1 MSRREL
7 MQPLHILEKKVL
19 KTLEKIGE
27 ADIEALSR
35 ASELSV
41 DQVRRAVEWLQAK
54 GLIQVNTT
62 QKTLIALG
70 SKGVEVLKE
79 GLPERRLI
87 HLLKIGVK
95 DLGQLR
101 SRFKDEQEFSAG
113 LGRAKRKGW
122 IKIVDDNVE
131 LAHEPNK
138 LPEEEALE
146 KLALRH
152 NLDEDELTK
161 DSVLYNGIRELL
173 SRPNYI
179 SRKVVKSVRITFTD
193 LGKAALERVSE
204 EDEIDALTP
213 EVLISGV
220 WRQKHLRAIDVEAPA
235 PPIYAGRRHPVQLF
249 IDEVR
254 EIFISMGFEEIEG
267 PFIQPC
273 FWNFDALFTPQDHPA
288 REMQDTFYIRGEASN
303 YADIESIRRVA
314 LTHKDGWRTGSR
326 GWGYEWREAEARR
339 LVLRTH
345 TTSITVR
352 YLADYKPKEARVF
365 TVGRVFRN
373 EKVTFKNL
381 VEFHQIEGIAVG
393 PRLTLRD
400 LMGLLST
407 FYKRLGLER
416 VKFWP
421 TFFPYTEPSM
431 QSVVYYDRTGKWI
444 ELCGMGIFRP
454 EVTLP
459 FGVKN
464 PVLAWGGGLERL
476 VMMRYNID
484 DVRELY
490 ANKLSWLRGSPVCQ

>member
-1 MSRREL
+1 
-7 MQPLHILEKKVL
+7 MQPLHLLEKRVL
-19 KTLEKIGE
+19 KALEKIGE
-27 ADIEALSR
+27 ADIEGLSR
-35 ASELSV
+35 ASNLTL

-54 GLIQVNTT
+54 GLIKVITS
-62 QKTLIALG
+62 QKTTIALE
-70 SKGVEVLKE
+70 SKGVEALKE
-79 GLPERRLI
+79 GLPERRL
-87 HLLKIGVK
+87 LRFLREGLRTLNQLK
-95 DLGQLR
+95 
-101 SRFKDEQEFSAG
+101 SRFSDEQEFSAA
-113 LGRAKRKGW
+113 LGRARRRGW
-122 IKIVDDNVE
+122 VKIVDDCVE
-131 LAHEPNK
+131 LVNEPGR
-138 LPEEEALE
+138 LPEEEVLERLSQANTLDEEELSKDATLYSGLKELLNRPDYLSRRVVKTTQIALTDLGRAALE
-146 KLALRH
+146 K
-152 NLDEDELTK
+152 
-161 DSVLYNGIRELL
+161 
-173 SRPNYI
+173 
-179 SRKVVKSVRITFTD
+179 
-193 LGKAALERVSE
+193 VSE
-204 EDEIDALTP
+204 EEEIDTLTP
-213 EVLISGV
+213 EIIVSGI
-220 WRQKHLRAIDVEAPA
+220 WKQKRIRAIDVEAPA
-235 PPIYAGRRHPVQLF
+235 PPIYAGRKHPVQLF

-267 PFIQPC
+267 PLIQPC

-288 REMQDTFYIRGEASN
+288 REMQDTFYIKGEALN
-303 YADIESIRRVA
+303 YADAESIKRVA
-314 LTHKDGWRTGSR
+314 ATHKDGWRTSSR
-326 GWGYEWREAEARR
+326 GWGYEWREEEARK

-352 YLADYKPKEARVF
+352 YLADHKPKEARVF

-407 FYKRLGLER
+407 FYKRLGLEK

-421 TFFPYTEPSM
+421 TYFPYTEPSM
-431 QSVVYYDRTGKWI
+431 QSVVYYDRAGKWI

-490 ANKLSWLRGSPVCQ
+490 ANRLNWLRGSPICP

>member
-1 MSRREL
+1 MLRREA
-7 MQPLHILEKKVL
+7 MQPLHTLEKRVL
-19 KTLEKIGE
+19 RALEKIGE
-27 ADIEALSR
+27 VDIEGLSR
-35 ASELSV
+35 ASNLTL

-54 GLIQVNTT
+54 GLIKVEVS
-62 QKTLIALG
+62 QKTVFTLG
-70 SKGVEVLKE
+70 SKGLEALEE
-79 GLPERRLI
+79 GLPERRL
-87 HLLKIGVK
+87 LRFLKEG
-95 DLGQLR
+95 LRGLSQLK
-101 SRFKDEQEFSAG
+101 SRFRDEQEFSAA
-113 LGRAKRKGW
+113 LGRARRRGW
-122 IKIVDDNVE
+122 VKIVGGSIE
-131 LAHEPNK
+131 LVNEPSR

-146 KLALRH
+146 RLAQVNALSE
-152 NLDEDELTK
+152 EDVSK
-161 DSVLYNGIRELL
+161 DGLLHSGFKELL
-173 SRPNYI
+173 SRPDYL
-179 SRKVVKSVRITFTD
+179 SKRVVKATKIALTD
-193 LGKAALERVSE
+193 LGRAALEKISE
-204 EDEIDALTP
+204 EEEIEALTP
-213 EVLISGV
+213 EIIASGV
-220 WRQKHLRAIDVEAPA
+220 WRQKRIRAIDVEAPA
-235 PPIYAGRRHPVQLF
+235 PPIYAGRKHPIQLF

-267 PFIQPC
+267 PLIQPC

-288 REMQDTFYIRGEASN
+288 REMQDTFYIRGEAAN
-303 YADIESIRRVA
+303 YADAETVKRVSA
-314 LTHKDGWRTGSR
+314 THRDGWKTGSR
-326 GWGYEWREAEARR
+326 GWGYEWREEEARR

-345 TTSITVR
+345 TTSVTIR
-352 YLADYKPKEARVF
+352 YLADHRPKEARVF

-407 FYKRLGLER
+407 FYRRLGLER

-421 TFFPYTEPSM
+421 TYFPYTEPSL
-431 QSVVYYDRTGKWI
+431 QSVVYYERAGRWI
-444 ELCGMGIFRP
+444 ELCGMGVFRP

-490 ANKLSWLRGSPVCQ
+490 ANRLSWLRGVPICQ